1 MTELISCMLAI
12 VMGDYYRSHH
22 EITTHELITQSEHV
36 FIISDAKVGTDL
48 VLLNILSTDHNDY
61 LNGIAQLGEHTKFGV
76 GLETRQYTRSMVI
89 IEEFTTKLHIEFA
102 VELGN
107 ALTNMLRL

>member
-36 FIISDAKVGTDL
+36 FIISDAKVSTDL
-48 VLLNILSTDHNDY
+48 VLLDVFSTYYNDD
-61 LNGIAQLGEHTKFGV
+61 LNGIAQLGEHAKFGV
-76 GLETRQYTRSMVI
+76 GLKTRQHT
-89 IEEFTTKLHIEFA
+89 
-102 VELGN
+102 
-107 ALTNMLRL
+107 